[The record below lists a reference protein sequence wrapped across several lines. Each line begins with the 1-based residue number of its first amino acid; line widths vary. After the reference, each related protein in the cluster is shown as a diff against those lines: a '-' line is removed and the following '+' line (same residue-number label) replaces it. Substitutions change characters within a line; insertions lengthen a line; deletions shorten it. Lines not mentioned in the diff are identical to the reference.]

1 VTFSDAISLALRNLR
16 QSKLR
21 TALTTLGVAI
31 GIASLAGMVSLGV
44 GLQDQFVGRFTRSGM
59 FDSVTVMPASVQLNF
74 AGGRGGRGR
83 GGSRPDLPAS
93 AEAPAG
99 KQVGREDDA
108 PRKPLDDASLAELAG
123 LEHVR
128 EVYPVI
134 RVPVE
139 LTFADVTEYAT
150 ITGIPLSAED
160 SGGFQTMAHGE
171 FLRNETETACML
183 SLEMAKRLAADKP
196 GDLIGKE
203 ITVGYAA
210 ASGAPAVPMLAIPVT
225 QVQRV
230 EIACPVVGIVERETG
245 PMAVGGAMVTG
256 VMMPLARTRA
266 INQQVVQAQ
275 RTVMR
280 GRGGDSLYPTVTVK
294 VTRPQHT
301 QDVQAAVQ
309 KLGYSAFSLND
320 ALEGAKRAF
329 LILDIILGL
338 VGSIALAV
346 ASLGIM
352 NTMVMSILERTREIG
367 IMKAIGG
374 SDSDVRRIFLIEASI
389 IGLLGGIAGIL
400 LGWGVGRII
409 NFAANYYIVQQG
421 GTAGNLFALPI
432 WLIAA
437 ALGFSV
443 FVSLAAGAYP
453 ARRAA
458 RLDPIHAL
466 RHD

>member
-1 VTFSDAISLALRNLR
+1 MTFADAISLALRNLR

-21 TALTTLGVAI
+21 TSLTMLGVAI

-59 FDSVTVMPASVQLNF
+59 FDTVTVMPGSVQINV
-74 AGGRGGRGR
+74 GRGGRGR
-83 GGSRPDLPAS
+83 GARPPGPT
-93 AEAPAG
+93 AP
-99 KQVGREDDA
+99 DDP
-108 PRKPLDDASLAELAG
+108 PRKPLDDASIAELSA
-123 LEHVR
+123 LANVR
-128 EVYPVI
+128 EVYPVL

-139 LTFADVTEYAT
+139 LKFGEVTEYAT
-150 ITGIPLSAED
+150 VTGIPMSARD
-160 SGGFQTMAHGE
+160 SGAFQTIAHGT
-171 FLRNETETACML
+171 FLANDTDVACMI
-183 SLEMAKRLAADKP
+183 SLEMAKRLVEANP
-196 GDLIGKE
+196 EQLVGKSLT
-203 ITVGYAA
+203 IGYA
-210 ASGAPAVPMLAIPVT
+210 SSVTMPALMPMPMA

-230 EIACPVVGIVERETG
+230 EISCPVVGIVERETG
-245 PMAVGGAMVTG
+245 PMGVGGAMVTG
-256 VMMPLARTRA
+256 VMMPLAKTRE
-266 INQQVVQAQ
+266 INQQAANAQ
-275 RTVMR
+275 RMVMR
-280 GRGGDSLYPTVTVK
+280 GRGLDGLYQAVTVK
-294 VTRPQHT
+294 VTRAQYT
-301 QDVQAAVQ
+301 QDVQDQVK
-309 KLGYSAFSLND
+309 KLGYTAFSLND

-389 IGLLGGIAGIL
+389 IGLLGGIAGVA
-400 LGWGVGRII
+400 LGWVVGRII
-409 NFAANYYIVQQG
+409 NFGANYYIVQQG
-421 GTAGNLFALPI
+421 GTAGNLFSLPI
-432 WLIAA
+432 WLIAS
-437 ALGFSV
+437 ALGFSI

>member
-1 VTFSDAISLALRNLR
+1 MTFADAIALALRNLR
-16 QSKLR
+16 QAKLR
-21 TALTTLGVAI
+21 TGLTMLGVAI

-59 FDSVTVMPASVQLNF
+59 FDTVTVMPASVQIN
-74 AGGRGGRGR
+74 AGRGGRGR
-83 GGSRPDLPAS
+83 GAATPGAT
-93 AEAPAG
+93 AG
-99 KQVGREDDA
+99 EEP
-108 PRKPLDDASLAELAG
+108 PRKPLDEAAITELSALAN
-123 LEHVR
+123 VR

-139 LTFADVTEYAT
+139 VKFGEITEYTAV
-150 ITGIPLSAED
+150 TGIPMSVRD
-160 SGGFQTMAHGE
+160 SGAFQNIVHGT
-171 FLRNETETACML
+171 FLANEADIACMI
-183 SLEMAKRLAADKP
+183 SLEMANRLVVSNP
-196 GDLIGKE
+196 EQLVGKALT
-203 ITVGYAA
+203 IGYA
-210 ASGAPAVPMLAIPVT
+210 SSVSVPVLPIPAV

-230 EIACPVVGIVERETG
+230 EMACPVVGIVERETG
-245 PMAVGGAMVTG
+245 PMGVGGAMVTG
-256 VMMPLARTRA
+256 VMMPLAKTRE
-266 INQQVVQAQ
+266 INQQAVNAQ

-280 GRGGDSLYPTVTVK
+280 SRGMDGLYQAVTVK
-294 VTRPQHT
+294 VTQPQHT
-301 QDVQAAVQ
+301 QDVQGRI
-309 KLGYSAFSLND
+309 KTLGYTAFSLND

-389 IGLLGGIAGIL
+389 IGFLGGIAGVV
-400 LGWGVGRII
+400 LGWAVGRII
-409 NFAANYYIVQQG
+409 NFGANYYIIQQG
-421 GTAGNLFALPI
+421 GTAGNLFSLPI

-437 ALGFSV
+437 AIGFSIV
-443 FVSLAAGAYP
+443 VSLAAGAYP